1 MRLALVE
8 LLGDSILTASS
19 IDDLH
24 EALSRAAGD
33 MGFDR
38 FALSLE
44 IGCGADSGASLLV
57 HDYLASWDD
66 VYIGFHLAAT
76 DPVRRSAERRGV
88 GFGWQHILDRV
99 PMTDRQQTNIVTAR
113 QQCL

>member
-24 EALSRAAGD
+24 EALARAAGD

-57 HDYLASWDD
+57 HDYPASWAA
-66 VYIGFHLAAT
+66 VYMGFNLAAP
-76 DPVRRSAERRGV
+76 DPVRRPADRRVLG
-88 GFGWQHILDRV
+88 LR
-99 PMTDRQQTNIVTAR
+99 RQNFLPLAN
-113 QQCL
+113 